1 MAFPRERI
9 KELYDKVNGEY
20 NKLEPLLMKEF
31 GWTVQET
38 YIATEYLYRPKENY
52 N

>member
-1 MAFPRERI
+1 MFPGKRI
-9 KELYDKVNGEY
+9 KELYDQVNGDY

-31 GWTVQET
+31 GWTVGQT
-38 YIATEYLYRPKENY
+38 YQATEHLYRPKENF